1 MASLKLRPKRGTDGL
16 TELRV
21 GTRADFDDGA
31 RRIVHLE
38 GLEIGILRHDG
49 VFHAFEN
56 RCAHQ
61 GGPVCEGSILGKVE
75 AVLGE
80 DRRVVG
86 ERFSEEELHLIC
98 PWHGWEYDLR
108 TGECAADRSVGLR
121 RFEVIERGEEIYVR
135 V

>member
-1 MASLKLRPKRGTDGL
+1 LA
-16 TELRV
+16 ELRV
-21 GTRADFDDGA
+21 GTRADFEDGG
-31 RRIVHLE
+31 RRIIHVD
-38 GLEIGILRHDG
+38 GVEIGVLSHDG
-49 VFHAFEN
+49 VLHAFEN
-56 RCAHQ
+56 RCVHQ

-75 AVLGE
+75 AVLGD

-108 TGECAADRSVGLR
+108 TGECAADRTLR
-121 RFEVIERGEEIYVR
+121 LKRFEVIERGEEIYVR